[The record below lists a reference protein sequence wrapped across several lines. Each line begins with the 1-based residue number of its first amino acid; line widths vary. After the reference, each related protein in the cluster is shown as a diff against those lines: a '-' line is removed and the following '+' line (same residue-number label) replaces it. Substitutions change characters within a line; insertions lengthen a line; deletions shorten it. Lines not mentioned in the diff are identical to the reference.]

1 LKESDS
7 KTAWEIK
14 MNVKDL
20 ITAER
25 ARMDIYKGLS
35 ACYAIP
41 ETGLFTHMKHMER
54 QLAFLGSGA
63 LIPITLMRSQIQ
75 NTGILDDLKVD
86 YSRLF
91 VGPYNLLAPP
101 YGSVYLEG
109 ERKIMGESTIDVLRR
124 YSDAGLDMSSEFK
137 DTPDH
142 IAAELEFIYYLVF
155 RQIEAMFAT
164 AMDLLNTNLSQQ
176 RDFIKLHLGYWIG
189 AFTEKVETHAE
200 TEFYRNLAAASK
212 VFVLEELEH
221 VTNLPITA
229 PAEEAV

>member
-1 LKESDS
+1 
-7 KTAWEIK
+7 

-41 ETGLFTHMKHMER
+41 ETGLATHMKHMER

-63 LIPITLMRSQIQ
+63 LIPITLMRSRIQ
-75 NTGILDDLKVD
+75 NTEILDDLKVD

-109 ERKIMGESTIDVLRR
+109 RRKIMGESTIDVLRQ
-124 YSDAGLDMSSEFK
+124 YSKAGLNMSSGFK
-137 DTPDH
+137 DAPDH
-142 IAAELEFIYYLVF
+142 IAAELEFMYYLIF
-155 RQIEAMFAT
+155 RQIKAMLAT
-164 AMDLLNTNLSQQ
+164 DSNLLNMNLNQQ
-176 RDFIKLHLGYWIG
+176 REFIEHHLGSWIEEFSG
-189 AFTEKVETHAE
+189 EIESHAE
-200 TEFYRNLAAASK
+200 TGFYRNLAAASK
-212 VFVLEELEH
+212 IFVLEEFH
-221 VTNLPITA
+221 NINDLPIRI
-229 PAEEAV
+229 PAEEMV